1 MVLNYCSLLGGNT
14 LLWGGRFSEFY
25 RYKVRAFP
33 KKNATKIGQFIYKL
47 LTIIFNL
54 CCSAVEGIFTKI
66 LSKFSY
72 HRSSPNLLLLGCSLY
87 RIEEWSKFRIAKIW
101 CFAVVWTHRL
111 TLVATENPPV
121 EWCRGAFASA
131 LDCGARNAMRSV
143 DMSLFYSSVR
153 TRLDTATTLSAT
165 DALEWFVI
173 FVTFLAC
180 HNFAKKDERA
190 VFGGYE

>member
-14 LLWGGRFSEFY
+14 LLLGGRFSEFY

-66 LSKFSY
+66 LSEFSY

-87 RIEEWSKFRIAKIW
+87 RIEEWSKFRVAKIW
-101 CFAVVWTHRL
+101 CFAVVWTDRL
-111 TLVATENPPV
+111 TLVATKYPTVSIAPLFI
-121 EWCRGAFASA
+121 CTTLYRS
-131 LDCGARNAMRSV
+131 ARNTARSV
-143 DMSLFYSSVR
+143 YMSLFYSTIWASI
-153 TRLDTATTLSAT
+153 DTSSTLSTT
-165 DALEWFVI
+165 DRFEWRVVLIALGSHHH
-173 FVTFLAC
+173 LAQ
-180 HNFAKKDERA
+180 
-190 VFGGYE
+190 